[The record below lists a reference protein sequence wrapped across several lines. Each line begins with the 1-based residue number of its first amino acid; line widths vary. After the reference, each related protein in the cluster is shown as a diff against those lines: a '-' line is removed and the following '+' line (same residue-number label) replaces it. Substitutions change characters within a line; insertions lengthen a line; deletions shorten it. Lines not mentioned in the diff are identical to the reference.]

1 MTESNHSIPNYLAL
15 SLVPWLP
22 NWFYWINSSPVC
34 GVWSV
39 QAVAKLECLF
49 QGPVILNRLGRAGG
63 GEDFGDQ
70 MIFGE
75 GRGISRRQQ
84 IIRRT
89 LCGIIRLLQ
98 SLIRESVNFKKVNI
112 RSPL

>member
-1 MTESNHSIPNYLAL
+1 M
-15 SLVPWLP
+15 
-22 NWFYWINSSPVC
+22 
-34 GVWSV
+34 
-39 QAVAKLECLF
+39 
-49 QGPVILNRLGRAGG
+49 GG

>member
-1 MTESNHSIPNYLAL
+1 MSISGTSYFKSTGA
-15 SLVPWLP
+15 
-22 NWFYWINSSPVC
+22 
-34 GVWSV
+34 G
-39 QAVAKLECLF
+39 
-49 QGPVILNRLGRAGG
+49 GRAGG

-75 GRGISRRQQ
+75 GRGISRHQQ

>member
-1 MTESNHSIPNYLAL
+1 MGFGPKKAFKR
-15 SLVPWLP
+15 LP
-22 NWFYWINSSPVC
+22 S
-34 GVWSV
+34 WSV
-39 QAVAKLECLF
+39 YFRDQLF
-49 QGPVILNRLGRAGG
+49 LNRLGRAGGRAGG